1 MSPFARL
8 LHDLRIRSGLRQ
20 RVLAEQMGYETSY
33 FSALEVGVKGPPPAE
48 FVDRLIRALNLSEEE
63 QKTVRRAAAA
73 SRRRFQIAHDMPEE
87 VFWMMA
93 ELQEQ
98 VRTLHPTQVR
108 IIRDTLTL
116 PWNRAGTD

>member
-73 SRRRFQIAHDMPEE
+73 SRRRFQITHDMPEE

-116 PWNRAGTD
+116 PWNRANTD

>member
-1 MSPFARL
+1 MSPVAHL

-73 SRRRFQIAHDMPEE
+73 SRRRFKITHDMPEE

>member
-1 MSPFARL
+1 MSPFALL

-33 FSALEVGVKGPPPAE
+33 FSALEVGVRGPPPAE

-73 SRRRFQIAHDMPEE
+73 SRRRFQITHDTPD
-87 VFWMMA
+87 
-93 ELQEQ
+93 
-98 VRTLHPTQVR
+98 VR
-108 IIRDTLTL
+108 
-116 PWNRAGTD
+116 